1 MEHRILPRNCNASH
15 IVYTL
20 YSIHQAPGYKY
31 TADFQAYI
39 LLCTPVAHVRNLSR
53 VYGIIFFSR
62 RRRLPMVK
70 HTGPYMVVSGG
81 RTVNITTSIR
91 ENELACVYRAY
102 QVPQ

>member
-1 MEHRILPRNCNASH
+1 MYSGRSRQKFIACLRN
-15 IVYTL
+15 Y
-20 YSIHQAPGYKY
+20 
-31 TADFQAYI
+31 
-39 LLCTPVAHVRNLSR
+39 
-53 VYGIIFFSR
+53 FFSR